1 MPAKKDCIITSIYLT
16 KAMCKEIDKK
26 ADRDLVSRT
35 EQIRRYIEKGLSVDG
50 YREDID
56 FIAGILRQEVLAI
69 YHPEDIAKSVH
80 ETVAELTEKQ
90 ASRIEKMQMKLG
102 KTSAAS
108 YFLLVRVLMELYRN
122 DNPADFAALVEKAGT
137 MGVEF
142 MKQKNST
149 VNEILKD
156 GKHICRMAEQCL

>member
-1 MPAKKDCIITSIYLT
+1 MPTKNDRIITSIYLT
-16 KAMCKEIDKK
+16 KEMCKEIDKR
-26 ADRDLVSRT
+26 ADREQISRT

-50 YREDID
+50 YRQDID
-56 FIAGILRQEVLAI
+56 FVAGILRQEVMAI
-69 YHPEDIAKSVH
+69 YHPEDIAKLVYQ
-80 ETVAELTEKQ
+80 TVAELTEKQ

-102 KTSAAS
+102 KISAAS
-108 YFLLVRVLMELYRN
+108 YFLLARVLMEFYRN
-122 DNPADFAALVEKAGT
+122 DNPADFAALVEKTGS

-156 GKHICRMAEQCL
+156 GEYVCRMAEEHL